1 LRQWV
6 YDSAGFRFGHWRIC
20 EFRTLAHV
28 KSRRDVVA
36 IQARGAED
44 LGRRDPAQRS
54 GEREDRHRCDQWCE
68 RPILFALGRR
78 RLDLLLVSEDER
90 AALETLCYWHSQKRS
105 PLSQPSRSEISPFIY
120 IMRRGIAL
128 ALLCG
133 ASAASSELGLT
144 RPSLAPS
151 ARSSVYASKPTLQA
165 AKAVAA
171 PTITPSFYWALLPNF
186 LYFVSLSFSAWS
198 RRAAPLHMLCPL
210 IV

>member
-1 LRQWV
+1 ML
-6 YDSAGFRFGHWRIC
+6 SK
-20 EFRTLAHV
+20 L
-28 KSRRDVVA
+28 
-36 IQARGAED
+36 
-44 LGRRDPAQRS
+44 
-54 GEREDRHRCDQWCE
+54 
-68 RPILFALGRR
+68 
-78 RLDLLLVSEDER
+78 
-90 AALETLCYWHSQKRS
+90 AALRTSEGETQHSAPASAKTDTDATSGANVQFCSLLAGAVSTFFLSARTKGLPLRRS
-105 PLSQPSRSEISPFIY
+105 AIGILKSDHRLPNPRDRRFHPSF

>member
-1 LRQWV
+1 ML
-6 YDSAGFRFGHWRIC
+6 SK
-20 EFRTLAHV
+20 L
-28 KSRRDVVA
+28 
-36 IQARGAED
+36 
-44 LGRRDPAQRS
+44 
-54 GEREDRHRCDQWCE
+54 
-68 RPILFALGRR
+68 
-78 RLDLLLVSEDER
+78 
-90 AALETLCYWHSQKRS
+90 AALRTSEGETQHSAPASAKTDTDATSGANVQFCSLLAGAVSTFFLSARTKGLPLRRS
-105 PLSQPSRSEISPFIY
+105 AIGILKSDHRLPNLATRRFPPSF
-120 IMRRGIAL
+120 IMRRAIAI

-133 ASAASSELGLT
+133 ASAASSEVPAGRGLN

-198 RRAAPLHMLCPL
+198 RRAAPLHILCPL

>member
-1 LRQWV
+1 ML
-6 YDSAGFRFGHWRIC
+6 SK
-20 EFRTLAHV
+20 L
-28 KSRRDVVA
+28 
-36 IQARGAED
+36 
-44 LGRRDPAQRS
+44 
-54 GEREDRHRCDQWCE
+54 
-68 RPILFALGRR
+68 
-78 RLDLLLVSEDER
+78 
-90 AALETLCYWHSQKRS
+90 AALRTSEGETQHSAPASAKTDTDATSGANVQFCSLLAGAVSTFFLSARTKGLPLRRS
-105 PLSQPSRSEISPFIY
+105 AIGILKSDHRLPNLATRRFLASFMF
-120 IMRRGIAL
+120 MRRSIAL

-133 ASAASSELGLT
+133 ASAASSEVPAGGLT